1 MYPQACPVV
10 PENSGYRCLDS
21 LKCPDPSPLHRPPS
35 QAGPLP
41 GDQCGHGSDG
51 AAHPGATVSC
61 GPRRSWGW
69 VTALSGMWVSV
80 FSTVPPREQGPCM
93 CSMSPYLRVQKAPGT
108 QRHSGIFVK
117 ERGVGRRE
125 GGRGV
130 VTARE
135 VVPTRGDRSRRSG
148 GRSQSR
154 HSPPRPCAGDHLH
167 SRPGDS
173 LRGHGR

>member
-1 MYPQACPVV
+1 MYPQACSVV

-21 LKCPDPSPLHRPPS
+21 LKCPDTSPLHRPP
-35 QAGPLP
+35 LP
-41 GDQCGHGSDG
+41 GRPTPRRPVWSRERQ
-51 AAHPGATVSC
+51 SC
-61 GPRRSWGW
+61 GPRRSWGRA
-69 VTALSGMWVSV
+69 TALSGMWVSV
-80 FSTVPPREQGPCM
+80 FSTVPLREQGPCM

-135 VVPTRGDRSRRSG
+135 VVPTRGDRSHRSG

-173 LRGHGR
+173 LRGHRR